1 MSHGAWAC
9 QTTGK
14 VLQRFLK
21 FATEQ
26 TRCGLARKLSIRV
39 EKERCSDTGSK
50 RFIDAPPTHQCF
62 LPVTDRSDPAFLKNR
77 HDIVPSKRQPQHW
90 QIAEELRAA
99 DFGATRKIS
108 GHCRKRF
115 AEM

>member
-1 MSHGAWAC
+1 
-9 QTTGK
+9 
-14 VLQRFLK
+14 LQRFLK
-21 FATEQ
+21 FGTEQ
-26 TRCGLARKLSIRV
+26 TRFGLERTLPVLV
-39 EKERCSDTGSK
+39 EKKRCSDTGSK

-62 LPVTDRSDPAFLKNR
+62 LPVAARSSSTFLKNR
-77 HDIVPSKRQPQHW
+77 HDLVLSKRQPQQW

-115 AEM
+115 AEL